1 MSFWIDNFKKGIIFS
16 SSIAV
21 VLIVITIILGNNAFF
36 LLVNGDL
43 GKAADYFFEYFTN
56 LGDGTCWI
64 VCLLFF
70 IFYKKYKEILLL
82 VFGFVY
88 TTIVAQSFKYIF
100 MANEPRPMKA
110 IADKSLIHTVQ
121 GVDIHLISSFPSG
134 HTTTAFT
141 FYLFACII
149 FNNKWVVYL
158 GIIPA
163 LLVGYS
169 RVYLAQHFPR
179 DVAGGIIAA
188 IFCSVLSIF
197 TYQAMQRGRDKKKAL
212 VL

>member
-1 MSFWIDNFKKGIIFS
+1 MNFWIDNFRKGIILS
-16 SSIAV
+16 AIVAI
-21 VLIVITIILGNNAFF
+21 VLFTITYTIGNSAFF

-43 GKAADYFFEYFTN
+43 GKLADRFFEYYTYV
-56 LGDGTCWI
+56 GDGICWVI
-64 VCLLFF
+64 CLLLF
-70 IFYKKYKEILLL
+70 IVFKKYKEILFL

-88 TTIVAQSFKYIF
+88 TTIVTQSFKYIF
-100 MANEPRPMKA
+100 MPYEPRPLSV
-110 IADKSLIHTVQ
+110 ITNKSLVHTVE

-163 LLVGYS
+163 LMVGYS

-188 IFCSVLSIF
+188 ILCSIVSVVS
-197 TYQAMQRGRDKKKAL
+197 YQAVQKRRDRNKSIA
-212 VL
+212 

>member
-1 MSFWIDNFKKGIIFS
+1 MNFWIDNFRTGILLSAI
-16 SSIAV
+16 IAI
-21 VLIVITIILGNNAFF
+21 VLFIITAIIGNSAFF

-43 GKAADYFFEYFTN
+43 GKVADHFFEYYTYI
-56 LGDGTCWI
+56 GDGICWVI
-64 VCLLFF
+64 CLLLF
-70 IFYKKYKEILLL
+70 IVFKKFKEILFL

-88 TTIVAQSFKYIF
+88 TTIVTQSFKYIF
-100 MANEPRPMKA
+100 MPDEPRPLKA
-110 IADKSLIHTVQ
+110 IADTSAIHTVQ

-188 IFCSVLSIF
+188 ILCSIVSVIS
-197 TYQAMQRGRDKKKAL
+197 YQAVQKRRDRNKTIA
-212 VL
+212 

>member
-1 MSFWIDNFKKGIIFS
+1 MNFWIDNFKKGIILS
-16 SSIAV
+16 AIIAI
-21 VLIVITIILGNNAFF
+21 VLFTITAIIGNSAFF

-43 GKAADYFFEYFTN
+43 GKVADHFMEYYTYV
-56 LGDGTCWI
+56 GDGICWVI
-64 VCLLFF
+64 CLLLFMVF
-70 IFYKKYKEILLL
+70 KKYKEILFL

-88 TTIVAQSFKYIF
+88 TTIVTQSFKYIF
-100 MANEPRPMKA
+100 MPYEPRPLSV
-110 IADKSLIHTVQ
+110 IANKTLVHRVE

-163 LLVGYS
+163 MLVGYS

-188 IFCSVLSIF
+188 ILCSILSVV
-197 TYQAMQRGRDKKKAL
+197 TYQAIQKRRDGKKTIA
-212 VL
+212 

>member
-1 MSFWIDNFKKGIIFS
+1 MNFWMENFKKGIVVSAI
-16 SSIAV
+16 IAAI
-21 VLIVITIILGNNAFF
+21 LLLLTYWLGNNNFF
-36 LLVNGDL
+36 LLINGNL
-43 GKAADYFFEYFTN
+43 GKTADYFFEYYTN
-56 LGDGTCWI
+56 LGDGWCWVI
-64 VCLLFF
+64 CLLLFLL
-70 IFYKKYKEILLL
+70 YKKKKEILLL
-82 VFGFVY
+82 LFGFAY
-88 TTIVAQSFKYIF
+88 TTVVTQVFKYLILPD
-100 MANEPRPMKA
+100 EPRPMSA
-110 IADKSLIHTVQ
+110 IANKALVHTVE

-134 HTTTAFT
+134 HSTTAFT

-188 IFCSVLSIF
+188 IICSILSVI
-197 TYQAMQRGRDKKKAL
+197 TYQAIQRKRDRNKAIA
-212 VL
+212 

>member
-1 MSFWIDNFKKGIIFS
+1 MNFWINNFKKGILLSAIV
-16 SSIAV
+16 AV
-21 VLIVITIILGNNAFF
+21 MLFVCTYYFGNTACF
-36 LLVNGDL
+36 LFVNGDL
-43 GKAADYFFEYFTN
+43 GKFADQFFAWYTY
-56 LGDGTCWI
+56 LGDGICWVI
-64 VCLLFF
+64 CLLLFV
-70 IFYKKYKEILLL
+70 FYKKYKEILFL
-82 VFGFVY
+82 VSGFVY
-88 TTIVAQSFKYIF
+88 TTILTQSFKYIF
-100 MANEPRPMKA
+100 LPDEPRPMKV
-110 IADKSLIHTVQ
+110 ISDKTLVHTVE

-163 LLVGYS
+163 LMVGYS

-188 IFCSVLSIF
+188 ILCTVLSVV
-197 TYQAMQRGRDKKKAL
+197 TYQAIERKRARKKAL
-212 VL
+212 L